1 MLTSRSDFGVRFG
14 GRLEAD
20 SEGRLFDRRMREQLQ
35 RMPLFEQQEALVA
48 AEALRAIVL
57 AARSLRYAGERWA
70 EKYNLS
76 TVRFELLML
85 LRHHPDEQL
94 TLGQLAKG
102 LDLSPRTVTSLA
114 DVLERDGFIRRI
126 PHATDR
132 RAVLARITPAGCA
145 RVDALWQEAF
155 DRHFPIFE
163 GFTEAEVAQLRH
175 LCFKLLNNLSNGS
188 V

>member
-1 MLTSRSDFGVRFG
+1 MLTSRIDFGVRFG
-14 GRLEAD
+14 GRLEKD

-35 RMPLFEQQEALVA
+35 RMPLFERHEALVP
-48 AEALRAIVL
+48 AEALRAVVL
-57 AARSLRYAGERWA
+57 AARNLRYTGERWA
-70 EKYNLS
+70 ERYNLS

-114 DVLERDGFIRRI
+114 DVLERDGLIRRM

-132 RAVLARITPAGCA
+132 RAVLARITPEGRA
-145 RVDALWQEAF
+145 RVDALWAEAF
-155 DRHFPIFE
+155 ERHFPIFE
-163 GFTEAEVAQLRH
+163 GFTEDEIAQLRH
-175 LCFKLLNNLSNGS
+175 LCFKLLDNLTNGS
-188 V
+188 A

>member
-1 MLTSRSDFGVRFG
+1 MLTSRLDLGVRFG

-20 SEGRLFDRRMREQLQ
+20 EEGRLFDRRVREQLQ
-35 RMPLFEQQEALVA
+35 RMPLFEQDEGLVA
-48 AEALRAIVL
+48 AEAIRALTL
-57 AARSLRYAGERWA
+57 AARNLRYTGERWA

-114 DVLERDGFIRRI
+114 DVLERDGLIRRI

-132 RAVLARITPAGCA
+132 RAVLARITREGRA
-145 RVDALWQEAF
+145 RVDALWAEAF
-155 DRHFPIFE
+155 ERHFPIFE
-163 GFTEAEVAQLRH
+163 GFTPEEIAQLRH
-175 LCFKLLNNLSNGS
+175 LCFKLLNNLSGGA
-188 V
+188 